1 MAAGGAGMAPAP
13 PAAVVPRAATD
24 NPTVSTA
31 DDMRSDAAADRL
43 LEDSWESRARRLPRR
58 ELLTEIA
65 FAVAFLASVG
75 GLLWLPAATAG
86 FDPAMAAVLVGLYAL
101 VSGVEFPVGA
111 GSVLPTQLV
120 LIPMLVLMPPGVVP
134 LLVAAGL
141 LLGRFADGL
150 RGRVSFDRL
159 LFSVPDAWPAVG
171 PAAVL
176 LLAGAPQLDLGNL
189 PLLAGAF
196 AACCLFDAG
205 SAMLRELAARG
216 VAPTLQLHVFGLV
229 WVVDACL
236 APVGFLA
243 AEVAQRDIFAILLV
257 LPLAGLLLLMA
268 GDRRKRIEQAQH
280 RLEVAVRER
289 SRLQAAVRRMGDAF
303 AAKLDM
309 DALVDIMLRGS
320 IEALA
325 ADAGCLQAGDAEPR
339 LLPEDSAGDLG
350 VALRAAGDAAVVT
363 GLPQQVEHA
372 AGWALALPFDVAE
385 EGPDGAVCIARRAR
399 AFQPDEV
406 ELLTELV
413 AKAKTAAAD
422 ILGHHALREE
432 ATRDPLTGLGNR
444 RKMAADVGSWITDSA
459 ASPRLLI
466 LFDLNGFKGYN
477 DTFGHV
483 AGDALL
489 ARLGT
494 KLSDEVAPYG
504 QAYRL
509 GGDEFCAVLELDADR
524 VEETIAIAAHA
535 LSETGEGFSVT
546 ASYGV
551 VLLPPEADSLEH
563 ALQLADERVYTHQ
576 HTRSSGAR
584 DQARDV
590 LMRTMQAKQPALH
603 EHSSQ
608 VGELAVAVARRFA
621 MSSEELDEVARAA
634 ELHDV
639 GKVGIPDAILDK
651 PGRLDEDEWEFMR
664 QHTILGERILNAAA
678 ALRPV
683 AELVRSSHERWDGTG
698 YPDKLQG
705 ADTPLG
711 SRIIAVC
718 DAYEAMT
725 SDRAYR
731 SALTPETAAQELRAS
746 AGTQFDPDVVEA
758 FLDAIAGTR
767 DTLGAHERDPIDA
780 PIRLAAHRVRTLLT
794 QATDTA

>member
-1 MAAGGAGMAPAP
+1 MA
-13 PAAVVPRAATD
+13 D
-24 NPTVSTA
+24 
-31 DDMRSDAAADRL
+31 
-43 LEDSWESRARRLPRR
+43 
-58 ELLTEIA
+58 
-65 FAVAFLASVG
+65 
-75 GLLWLPAATAG
+75 
-86 FDPAMAAVLVGLYAL
+86 
-101 VSGVEFPVGA
+101 
-111 GSVLPTQLV
+111 
-120 LIPMLVLMPPGVVP
+120 
-134 LLVAAGL
+134 
-141 LLGRFADGL
+141 
-150 RGRVSFDRL
+150 
-159 LFSVPDAWPAVG
+159 
-171 PAAVL
+171 
-176 LLAGAPQLDLGNL
+176 
-189 PLLAGAF
+189 
-196 AACCLFDAG
+196 
-205 SAMLRELAARG
+205 
-216 VAPTLQLHVFGLV
+216 
-229 WVVDACL
+229 
-236 APVGFLA
+236 
-243 AEVAQRDIFAILLV
+243 
-257 LPLAGLLLLMA
+257 
-268 GDRRKRIEQAQH
+268 DRRKRIEQAQH

-289 SRLQAAVRRMGDAF
+289 SRLQVAVRRMGDAF
-303 AAKLDM
+303 AAKLDI
-309 DALVDIMLRGS
+309 DAVVDIMLRGS

-325 ADAGCLQAGDAEPR
+325 ADAGCLQAGDAAPR
-339 LLPEDSAGDLG
+339 RLPEDSASDLG
-350 VALRAAGDAAVVT
+350 VALRAAGDAAAAT
-363 GLPQQVEHA
+363 GLPQQIDHH

-385 EGPDGAVCIARRAR
+385 DPAPYAAVCIARRAR
-399 AFQPDEV
+399 PFQDDEV

-413 AKAKTAAAD
+413 GKAKSAATE

-432 ATRDPLTGLGNR
+432 AIRDPLTGLGNR
-444 RKMAADVGSWITDSA
+444 RKMAADVSGWITDPA
-459 ASPRLLI
+459 AAPRLLI

-504 QAYRL
+504 EAYRL

-524 VEETIAIAAHA
+524 VEEIIAIAAHA

-551 VLLPPEADSLEH
+551 VLLPHEADSLEH
-563 ALQLADERVYTHQ
+563 AVQLADERMYAHK
-576 HTRSSGAR
+576 HNRSSGAR

-603 EHSSQ
+603 DHSSE
-608 VGELAVAVARRFA
+608 VAELAVAVARRFA
-621 MSSEELDEVARAA
+621 MSSEELDEIARAA

-683 AELVRSSHERWDGTG
+683 AQLVRSSHERWDGTG

-725 SDRAYR
+725 SARPYR
-731 SALTPETAAQELRAS
+731 SALAPEAAAQELRAS
-746 AGTQFDPDVVEA
+746 AGTQFDPEVVAA
-758 FLDAIAGTR
+758 FLEAIATR
-767 DTLGAHERDPIDA
+767 DVLGTPEREPIDA
-780 PIRLAAHRVRTLLT
+780 PIQLAAHRVRTLLT
-794 QATDTA
+794 QTTDAA

>member
-1 MAAGGAGMAPAP
+1 
-13 PAAVVPRAATD
+13 V
-24 NPTVSTA
+24 
-31 DDMRSDAAADRL
+31 
-43 LEDSWESRARRLPRR
+43 
-58 ELLTEIA
+58 
-65 FAVAFLASVG
+65 
-75 GLLWLPAATAG
+75 
-86 FDPAMAAVLVGLYAL
+86 
-101 VSGVEFPVGA
+101 
-111 GSVLPTQLV
+111 
-120 LIPMLVLMPPGVVP
+120 
-134 LLVAAGL
+134 
-141 LLGRFADGL
+141 
-150 RGRVSFDRL
+150 
-159 LFSVPDAWPAVG
+159 
-171 PAAVL
+171 
-176 LLAGAPQLDLGNL
+176 
-189 PLLAGAF
+189 
-196 AACCLFDAG
+196 FDAG
-205 SAMLRELAARG
+205 SAMLREWASRG
-216 VAPTLQLHVFGLV
+216 VAPTLQLSVFALV
-229 WVVDACL
+229 WLVDACL
-236 APVGFLA
+236 APIGFLA

-268 GDRRKRIEQAQH
+268 GDRRKRIDQAQH

-289 SRLQAAVRRMGDAF
+289 GRLQAAVRRMGDAF
-303 AAKLDM
+303 AAKLDL

-325 ADAGCLQAGDAEPR
+325 ADAGWLQAGDAEPR
-339 LLPEDSAGDLG
+339 LLPEDAAGDLG
-350 VALRAAGDAAVVT
+350 VALRAAGDAAAAT
-363 GLPQQVEHA
+363 ALPQQIEHR
-372 AGWALALPFDVAE
+372 AGWALALPFDMAE
-385 EGPDGAVCIARRAR
+385 EPAAAGAVCIARRAR
-399 AFQPDEV
+399 PFRADEI

-413 AKAKTAAAD
+413 GKAKTAAAE

-432 ATRDPLTGLGNR
+432 AVRDPLTGLGNR
-444 RKMAADVGSWITDSA
+444 RKMAADVSGWITDSA

-524 VEETIAIAAHA
+524 VEEIIAIAAHA
-535 LSETGEGFSVT
+535 LSDTGEGFAVT

-551 VLLPPEADSLEH
+551 VLLPHEADSLEH
-563 ALQLADERVYTHQ
+563 AVQLADERMYAHK
-576 HTRSSGAR
+576 HNRSSGAR

-603 EHSSQ
+603 DHSSQ
-608 VGELAVAVARRFA
+608 VGELAVAVARRFS

-651 PGRLDEDEWEFMR
+651 PGRLDDDEWEFMR

-683 AELVRSSHERWDGTG
+683 ARLVRSSHERWDGTG
-698 YPDKLQG
+698 YPDKLAG
-705 ADTPLG
+705 PETPLG

-718 DAYEAMT
+718 DAYEAMS

-731 SALTPETAAQELRAS
+731 SALSPEAAAQELRDG
-746 AGTQFDPDVVEA
+746 AGTQFDPAVVDA
-758 FLDAIAGTR
+758 FLDAIATR
-767 DTLGAHERDPIDA
+767 DLLGAPEREPIDA
-780 PIRLAAHRVRTLLT
+780 PIQLAAHRVRTLLT
-794 QATDTA
+794 QATEAT

>member
-1 MAAGGAGMAPAP
+1 MGF
-13 PAAVVPRAATD
+13 
-24 NPTVSTA
+24 
-31 DDMRSDAAADRL
+31 L
-43 LEDSWESRARRLPRR
+43 
-58 ELLTEIA
+58 
-65 FAVAFLASVG
+65 AVAC
-75 GLLWLPAATAG
+75 GLLWLPGGTVG

-111 GSVLPTQLV
+111 GYVCPRSSCSSRCSCCCRRRRAAARRRR
-120 LIPMLVLMPPGVVP
+120 PGAGAP
-134 LLVAAGL
+134 LGL
-141 LLGRFADGL
+141 GPGPRL
-150 RGRVSFDRL
+150 RSDRL
-159 LFSVPDAWPAVG
+159 LFSIPDAWHAVG

-176 LLAGAPQLDLGNL
+176 LLAGAPQLDLGDL

-205 SAMLRELAARG
+205 SAMLRELSARG

-243 AEVAQRDIFAILLV
+243 AEVAQHDIFAMLLV
-257 LPLAGLLLLMA
+257 LPPAGLLLLMA
-268 GDRRKRIEQAQH
+268 GDRRKRIEQAQR
-280 RLEVAVRER
+280 RLEVAIRER

-325 ADAGCLQAGDAEPR
+325 ADAGCLQAGHAEPR
-339 LLPEDSAGDLG
+339 LLPEDSASDLG
-350 VALRAAGDAAVVT
+350 VALRAAGDAAAAT
-363 GLPQQVEHA
+363 GLPQQIDHH
-372 AGWALALPFDVAE
+372 AGWALALPFGVAE
-385 EGPDGAVCIARRAR
+385 DPAPYGAVCIARRAR
-399 AFQPDEV
+399 PFQDDEV

-413 AKAKTAAAD
+413 GKAKTAAAE
-422 ILGHHALREE
+422 ILGHQALREE
-432 ATRDPLTGLGNR
+432 AISDPLTGLGNR
-444 RKMAADVGSWITDSA
+444 RKMAADVGGWITDSA

-494 KLSDEVAPYG
+494 KLSDEIAPYG
-504 QAYRL
+504 EAYRL

-524 VEETIAIAAHA
+524 VEQIIAIAAHA
-535 LSETGEGFSVT
+535 LSETGDEFSVT

-551 VLLPPEADSLEH
+551 VLLPHEADSLEH
-563 ALQLADERVYTHQ
+563 AVQLADERMYAHK
-576 HTRSSGAR
+576 HNRSSGAR

-608 VGELAVAVARRFA
+608 VAELAVAVARCFA
-621 MSSEELDEVARAA
+621 MTSEELDVVARAA

-651 PGRLDEDEWEFMR
+651 PGRLDADEWEFMR

-683 AELVRSSHERWDGTG
+683 AQLVRSSHERWDGTG
-698 YPDKLQG
+698 YPDRLQG
-705 ADTPLG
+705 EETPLG

-725 SDRAYR
+725 ADRAYR
-731 SALTPETAAQELRAS
+731 APSPRRPPPKSCAPAPARNSIPTS
-746 AGTQFDPDVVEA
+746 S
-758 FLDAIAGTR
+758 TR
-767 DTLGAHERDPIDA
+767 SWTRSP
-780 PIRLAAHRVRTLLT
+780 P
-794 QATDTA
+794 AT